1 MTQEELR
8 LHRIIGKMTSLA
20 TAGKCQFSSGG
31 KQAFL
36 NDIVQIG
43 LKEGFDILGIPE
55 DPELRKQYLTDA
67 E

>member
-8 LHRIIGKMTSLA
+8 LRRIIGEMTSLA

-31 KQAFL
+31 KHAFL
-36 NDIVQIG
+36 DDIVQLG

-55 DPELRKQYLTDA
+55 DPELRKQHFEA
-67 E
+67 ME